1 MEILEIVSSRIDT
14 DKNLLEVQFRTI
26 TDSEDEIREDKIDYS
41 LVLEYGYVLEDET
54 FDLFDDFYDE
64 EDDDDI
70 YLFGDMGEDLDEQEV
85 ISFLN
90 EYYLIYN
97 TRLPESEIY

>member
-1 MEILEIVSSRIDT
+1 MEVLEIISSKIDM

-26 TDSEDEIREDKIDYS
+26 SDSEDEIREDKIDYS
-41 LVLEYGYVLEDET
+41 LVLEYGYILEDET

-64 EDDDDI
+64 ED
-70 YLFGDMGEDLDEQEV
+70 EDYQQYDEDSIEIDENEL

-90 EYYLIYN
+90 EYYMVN
-97 TRLPESEIY
+97 PDSLPKSTPF

>member
-54 FDLFDDFYDE
+54 FDLFDDFYDDE
-64 EDDDDI
+64 DEDYSFDDDTIDI
-70 YLFGDMGEDLDEQEV
+70 DENEL

-90 EYYLIYN
+90 EYYMVN
-97 TRLPESEIY
+97 PDSLPKSTPF

>member
-54 FDLFDDFYDE
+54 FDLFDNFYDDE
-64 EDDDDI
+64 DEDYSFDDDTIDI
-70 YLFGDMGEDLDEQEV
+70 DENEL

-90 EYYLIYN
+90 EYYMVN
-97 TRLPESEIY
+97 PDSLPKSTPF

>member
-64 EDDDDI
+64 EDEDYSFDDDTI
-70 YLFGDMGEDLDEQEV
+70 DIDENEL

-90 EYYLIYN
+90 EYYMVN
-97 TRLPESEIY
+97 PDSLPKSTPF

>member
-26 TDSEDEIREDKIDYS
+26 TDSEDEIREDKVDYS

-64 EDDDDI
+64 EDEDYSFDDDTI
-70 YLFGDMGEDLDEQEV
+70 DIDENEL

-90 EYYLIYN
+90 EYYMVN
-97 TRLPESEIY
+97 PDSLPKSIPF